1 MKKSAFLTFCFS
13 FIPGA
18 GQMYQGFMKRGLS
31 LITLFC
37 LAVVGCAIIPYCAAT
52 LPIIWM
58 YSFFDTFNIRANPAA
73 QTDQLLLPGEVVD
86 TFRRLMHRS
95 PRLVG
100 GGLILLGVWM
110 LFDNFLSP
118 VLETLAIA
126 LGNTAWEFYRNVVRG
141 VPVLAVAII
150 IIYIGFRLAF
160 GPRRS
165 QLPEDYTEYKG
176 ENDYDQNY

>member
-37 LAVVGCAIIPYCAAT
+37 LAVVGCAIIPYCAAA

-58 YSFFDTFNIRANPAA
+58 YSFFDTFNIRSNPAA
-73 QTDQLLLPGEVVD
+73 HTDKLLLPGEVVD
-86 TFRRLMHRS
+86 TFRRLMQRS

-100 GGLILLGVWM
+100 GGLILVGVWM
-110 LFDNFLSP
+110 LFDNFLAP
-118 VLETLAIA
+118 VLGTLAQA
-126 LGNTAWEFYRNVVRG
+126 LGPNAWYMYQDIIRG
-141 VPVLAVAII
+141 IHVLAVAFI

-160 GPRRS
+160 GSRHR

-176 ENDYDQNY
+176 DNDYDQNH